1 MLLDS
6 LSNPGPRWRNLAGPL
21 QNNDEIDRLREIC
34 TGRVIGPS
42 DAGYDDARR
51 VWNGAVDHRPA
62 MIVQP
67 SDTADVT
74 RALQFASERDLLIS
88 VRGGGYD
95 WAGRAVKSGALVLD
109 LALMASTRVDAA
121 QKAAWAGGGA
131 STRQVMSEAATHS
144 LSAVGGAIGGVG
156 IAGFTLGGGYGPL
169 TPSVGLGVD
178 NLFAAEVVLAD
189 GSVVIASSTSEPEL
203 YWALRGGGGNLGVVT
218 QLHLALHQ
226 FTEVL
231 TARALYPWSAAED
244 VVRGFDECL
253 AQAPDELA
261 ATLAL
266 VMTPSG
272 PAVGITAC
280 WNGVFAQGADAV
292 DSLTRLAEPLMAGV
306 QPMSLADRAPREQP
320 ASDSSLFSV
329 FEPNAVPR
337 RRYAQQ
343 TRWLRDL
350 GGATAAL
357 LAAAE
362 ARTSPLSA
370 IAIQSFH
377 GFPTRV
383 PADATAFG
391 IRERHY
397 LISIVAAW
405 EHAPDEIHAQWAHD
419 ASAAL
424 APFAFPGGYANLL
437 GPDETT
443 QLSAVY
449 GGGLTRLRAAKRA
462 YDPEARFTASG
473 PISLSSAQ

>member
-1 MLLDS
+1 MS
-6 LSNPGPRWRNLAGPL
+6 LSSSSNPRPPRRALAGPPESD
-21 QNNDEIDRLREIC
+21 QIDRLRETC

-62 MIVQP
+62 VIVQP
-67 SDTADVT
+67 SDTTDVI
-74 RALQFASERDLLIS
+74 RALQFASDRDLAIS

-109 LALMASTRVDAA
+109 LALMASARVDSA
-121 QKAAWAGGGA
+121 QKIAWAGGGA

-156 IAGFTLGGGYGPL
+156 IGGFTLGGGYGPL

-189 GSVVIASSTSEPEL
+189 GNVVVASLTSEPDL
-203 YWALRGGGGNLGVVT
+203 FWALRGGGGNLGVVT
-218 QLHLALHQ
+218 QLGLVLHPV
-226 FTEVL
+226 TEVL
-231 TARALYPWSAAED
+231 TARALYPWGAAED
-244 VVRGFDECL
+244 VVRAFGQYL

-266 VMTPSG
+266 VMSPSG

-280 WNGVFAQGADAV
+280 WNGDFAQGADAV
-292 DSLTRLAEPLMAGV
+292 GPLTRLAEPLTAGV
-306 QPMSLADRAPREQP
+306 QPMSLADRAPREEP
-320 ASDSSLFSV
+320 ASASSLFSV
-329 FEPNAVPR
+329 FEPNAVPG

-343 TRWLRDL
+343 TRWLSDL

-397 LISIVAAW
+397 LVSILAAW
-405 EHAPDEIHAQWAHD
+405 EHTPDQIHAQWARD
-419 ASAAL
+419 TSAAL

-437 GPDETT
+437 GPAETE
-443 QLSAVY
+443 QLSQVY
-449 GGGLTRLRAAKRA
+449 GAGLTRLRATKRA
-462 YDPEARFTASG
+462 YDPEERFTASG